1 MRLGKPSKYQ
11 GKIRSA
17 SFDRIARRQVSSYPS
32 HATPEIILA
41 IRQYLVNGLPPAKTS
56 YKGTRQAFRSRL
68 IYYINV
74 WENKYNLNE
83 KDLK

>member
-11 GKIRSA
+11 GRIRAA
-17 SFDRIARRQVSSYPS
+17 SFDRIARRQVAHYPS
-32 HATPEIILA
+32 HATPEILIA
-41 IRQYLVNGLPPAKTS
+41 IREYLVSGLSPSKTS

-74 WENKYNLNE
+74 WENKYDLNE

>member
-1 MRLGKPSKYQ
+1 MREYM
-11 GKIRSA
+11 
-17 SFDRIARRQVSSYPS
+17 
-32 HATPEIILA
+32 
-41 IRQYLVNGLPPAKTS
+41 VNGISPAKTS
-56 YKGTRQAFRSRL
+56 YSGTRQAFRSRL